1 VKILVIGGGGRE
13 HAILWKLALS
23 PRRPKLFVAPG
34 NPGMA
39 KLARLVPIPVQ
50 AKEILVNF
58 AIRERIDLTICGPE
72 APLCDGLADLFFQHN
87 IPFVGPSR
95 LAAMLEGSKC
105 YAKAVMTQ
113 FNIPT
118 ADYRVFRD
126 ATAARE
132 YLKNASYPVVIK
144 ADGLCAGKGVFLPV
158 DYEEAS
164 AAVDDLLVKQVF
176 GAAGQAILV
185 EEHLRGT
192 EASFLCF
199 TDGLVAYPMA
209 TASDY
214 KRIGEGDTGP
224 NTGGMGAYSPNP
236 LIDDAKRTEVMDRV
250 VNPLIRGLHARGIA
264 FRGIL
269 YVGLMMTADGMRVLE
284 FNVRFGDPE
293 TQVILPRLKNDLV
306 DVLMAI
312 ADERL
317 SDVHLTWDRRPALA
331 VVMASRGYPGRA
343 EVGAPI
349 KGLPDADDSDAMVFH
364 AGTDLKDDQLVTAA
378 GRVLSITALGE
389 TLAMARRKVYDVVS
403 RVQFDGMQFRKD
415 IGEGVS

>member
-1 VKILVIGGGGRE
+1 LKT
-13 HAILWKLALS
+13 A
-23 PRRPKLFVAPG
+23 
-34 NPGMA
+34 
-39 KLARLVPIPVQ
+39 
-50 AKEILVNF
+50 
-58 AIRERIDLTICGPE
+58 TY
-72 APLCDGLADLFFQHN
+72 PL
-87 IPFVGPSR
+87 
-95 LAAMLEGSKC
+95 
-105 YAKAVMTQ
+105 
-113 FNIPT
+113 
-118 ADYRVFRD
+118 
-126 ATAARE
+126 
-132 YLKNASYPVVIK
+132 VIK
-144 ADGLCAGKGVFLPV
+144 ADGLCAGKGVFLPK

-164 AAVDDLLVKQVF
+164 AAVDDLLVKQIF
-176 GAAGQAILV
+176 GNAGHAILV

-199 TDGLVAYPMA
+199 TDGLVSYPMA

-236 LIDDAKRTEVMDRV
+236 LIDDQKRTEVMERV
-250 VNPLIRGLHARGIA
+250 VNPLIRGLHDRGIA

-269 YVGLMMTADGMRVLE
+269 YVGLMLTAEGLKVLE

-317 SDVHLTWDRRPALA
+317 ADVSLSWDRRPALA

-349 KGLPDADDSDAMVFH
+349 KGLPDVDDSDAMVFH
-364 AGTDLKDDQLVTAA
+364 AGTDLKNDQLVTAA

-415 IGEGVS
+415 IGEGIS